1 MKQDNQLSLNE
12 FIEEAVTQVQKVF
25 APNDEQI
32 DTFRTSFSQIVVDD
46 ILSEKYNAAC
56 GDLVAYGFTSASD
69 VVTNNIARALSSAEL
84 PTTLPERKCLL
95 GTIVIID
102 SDIKDQ
108 AMQLKA
114 QLDAEQKT
122 YRI

>member
-25 APNDEQI
+25 APNDEQL

-46 ILSEKYNAAC
+46 ILDEKYNAAY
-56 GDLVAYGFTSASD
+56 GDLVAYCFTSASD

-114 QLDAEQKT
+114 QLDTEQKT